1 MKGFGDRAD
10 VERALTELGRQM
22 ALRDADPVIV
32 LCCGASALC
41 VVGALSRRTL
51 DVDAVATIGPKGEI
65 IAVEEFSP
73 EMNEAIAAVGLS
85 LALNPS
91 WFNLA
96 AAAVLARGLPPGALS
111 RSANHSIDFGPC
123 LTVRF
128 MDRID
133 LIALKMSAALDP
145 LEGRRHIED
154 LVAIDPTREELKHGA
169 DWIGA
174 WPSSASFKQAFQR
187 LLEGFDATDLYTQA

>member
-22 ALRDADPVIV
+22 ALRDADPVTV

-51 DVDAVATIGPKGEI
+51 DVDAVATIGSKGEI

-96 AAAVLARGLPPGALS
+96 AAAILARGLPPGALS

-145 LEGRRHIED
+145 LEGWRHIED